1 MPGSARIIR
10 SMLTRLLLIAAVAGA
25 LSGCETLE
33 AILLAPDDGPR
44 VVYVQEPSRPQYYDP
59 YYNRPKVYWEPERL
73 YETTAKK
80 TKGNKV
86 YKTTTVKNQYGDT
99 VYKSTKSRKRK

>member
-1 MPGSARIIR
+1 
-10 SMLTRLLLIAAVAGA
+10 MLTRILLLVAVAGA
-25 LSGCETLE
+25 FSGCETLE
-33 AILLAPDDGPR
+33 EILLAADDGPQ
-44 VVYVQEPSRPQYYDP
+44 VVYVQEPSRPRYYDP
-59 YYNRPKVYWEPERL
+59 YYDRPKVYWEPERL
-73 YETTAKK
+73 YESTSKK

>member
-1 MPGSARIIR
+1 
-10 SMLTRLLLIAAVAGA
+10 MLIRLLLMAAVTTA
-25 LSGCETLE
+25 LSGCETLQE
-33 AILLAPDDGPR
+33 ILLASDDRPN
-44 VVYVQEPSRPQYYDP
+44 VVYVQEPSRPRYYDP

-73 YETTAKK
+73 YETTSKK

-99 VYKSTKSRKRK
+99 VYKTTKSRKRK